1 MMVQVVHCCSGS
13 VGVSTILLK
22 INPWIGVKRQYIKVH
37 ELIAVAIGSKAAL
50 DCMKGVGVEFKG
62 VQFHSVIILF
72 SKFSL

>member
-1 MMVQVVHCCSGS
+1 MMVQVIDCCSGS

-22 INPWIGVKRQYIKVH
+22 SNPWIGIKRQHIRVH

-50 DCMKGVGVEFKG
+50 DCMKGGFEFKG
-62 VQFHSVIILF
+62 VQLHSVIILF